1 MFLEE
6 ESLTPAPPRPSLLR
20 SFVSYWLPV
29 LLYLTVILIVSAQPR
44 LQPPIRFSNSDKF
57 YHVAEYL
64 VLGLLL
70 VRALR
75 YSAFPRNPLAAS
87 VAAIAIGVLFGI
99 GDEMFQATVPG
110 RESSMLDASADA
122 IGLSLAQVLYQF
134 RTRAHDEDA

>member
-1 MFLEE
+1 M
-6 ESLTPAPPRPSLLR
+6 APPSPRPSLLR

-29 LLYLTVILIVSAQPR
+29 LLYLTVILIVSAQPQ

-57 YHVAEYL
+57 YHVGEYL

-75 YSAFPRNPLAAS
+75 YSAFPRSPLAAS

-110 RESSMLDASADA
+110 RESSMLDAAADA
-122 IGLSLAQVLYQF
+122 IGLSLAQVLYQL
-134 RTRAHDEDA
+134 RTRAYDEDE